1 MYISDLITVI
11 GYLHT
16 ADFNTTVRRMILG
29 RMHAL
34 KVRNSEIR
42 KQTHVKDII
51 LKIKEAKWRWAG
63 HLMRK
68 DDNRW
73 TKRMTEW
80 QPRCGQRGRGRQK
93 LRWRDDITSYAG
105 TTWTRLAQDRKQW
118 KNHEEGYIQQWM
130 NTAWWEVRGEI
141 LKPPRNYFCQVYIK
155 LPIAKYLKNM

>member
-1 MYISDLITVI
+1 M
-11 GYLHT
+11 
-16 ADFNTTVRRMILG
+16 
-29 RMHAL
+29 
-34 KVRNSEIR
+34 
-42 KQTHVKDII
+42 KDII

-63 HLMRK
+63 HLMRR

-80 QPRCGQRGRGRQK
+80 QPRCGKRGRGRQK

-130 NTAWWEVRGEI
+130 NTAW
-141 LKPPRNYFCQVYIK
+141 
-155 LPIAKYLKNM
+155 